1 MAQAIEITRT
11 EYDAAAL
18 RTEAKKAKS
27 VSASRRM
34 LALANV
40 FEGKNRA
47 EAALLA
53 GMERQALR
61 DAVLRYNSQGL
72 PGLYDL
78 PHPGRPPKLKPEQR
92 DELKTIVLKGPDPKI
107 DNIVRWRCCD
117 LQKLMEKRFGYT
129 CSERHMGR
137 ILASLGLAHIS
148 ARPQHPKSNP
158 EAQEAFKKTSRT
170 T

>member
-1 MAQAIEITRT
+1 MAQAVEITRT
-11 EYDAAAL
+11 EYGAAGL
-18 RTEAKKAKS
+18 RLEAKKAKS

-40 FEGKNRA
+40 LEGKSRA

-61 DAVLRYNSQGL
+61 DAVLRYNAQGL
-72 PGLYDL
+72 AGLYDL
-78 PHPGRPPKLKPEQR
+78 PHPGRPPKLTPEQR
-92 DELKTIVLKGPDPKI
+92 NELKAIVLKGPDPKV
-107 DNIVRWRCCD
+107 DKIVRWRCCD

-137 ILASLGLAHIS
+137 ILASMGLVHIS
-148 ARPQHPKSNP
+148 ARPQHPKSEP
-158 EAQEAFKKTSRT
+158 ETQEAFKKTSWRT
-170 T
+170 